1 MTEKKE
7 VLENVLWLGIEL
19 LDDDFDEA
27 ELTIIDIRR
36 YIKET
41 KGK

>member
-7 VLENVLWLGIEL
+7 VLENIFWLGIEL

-27 ELTIIDIRR
+27 ELTIKDIRK